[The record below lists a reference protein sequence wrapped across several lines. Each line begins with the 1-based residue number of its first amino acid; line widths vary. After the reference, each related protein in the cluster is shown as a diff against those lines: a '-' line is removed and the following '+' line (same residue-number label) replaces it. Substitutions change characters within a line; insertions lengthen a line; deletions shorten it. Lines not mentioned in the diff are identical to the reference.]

1 MPSLKDYKDKLK
13 SLQNMRKMT
22 KTMKMVAASK
32 LYRTMDDQRR
42 ASVFAGRLHELITR
56 LTGNVDA
63 TAHPLLEQRE
73 ETRNA
78 LVLFISSDKG
88 MCGGF
93 NNGLIKFVNKWLAQP
108 AARTGEAHFSFCG
121 RRGHLFFRSRRPVK
135 TFYEGVTQRPAFSEA
150 IRIARDVTRD
160 FLSGEFDEVYLAYNH
175 FISPLSQ
182 RPMLEKLLP
191 LEPHED
197 FKVGEKHG
205 LHDLYLFEPPEHE
218 ILAQL
223 LPRIVEHQIFFALLE
238 NAAGENGAR
247 MTAMDNA
254 TRNASKMINQYTLLR
269 NRARQAA
276 ITKEL
281 IEIVSGAEAL
291 KG

>member
-1 MPSLKDYKDKLK
+1 MPSLKEYKAKLA
-13 SLQNMRKMT
+13 SLSNTRKMT

-32 LYRTMDDQRR
+32 LYRTMDAQRKALLYATKLTEMLGR
-42 ASVFAGRLHELITR
+42 LAASV
-56 LTGNVDA
+56 DPSS
-63 TAHPLLEQRE
+63 HPLLQQRDPP
-73 ETRNA
+73 RSA
-78 LVLFISSDKG
+78 RLLIIMSDKG

-93 NNGLIKFVNKWLAQP
+93 NNNLIKYVLRWLEMPGRPEQKIS
-108 AARTGEAHFSFCG
+108 FSFAG
-121 RRGHLFFRSRRPVK
+121 RRGWLFFRNRVHVAGH
-135 TFYEGVTQRPAFSEA
+135 YEGVTQRPTPAHALA
-150 IRIARDVTRD
+150 IGNDMRRA
-160 FLSGEFDEVYLAYNH
+160 FLSGAVDEVYIAYNR

-182 RPMLEKLLP
+182 RPVIRRLLP
-191 LEPHED
+191 IVPEAIPLSGSRIHDDYILEPKE
-197 FKVGEKHG
+197 E
-205 LHDLYLFEPPEHE
+205 
-218 ILAQL
+218 QL
-223 LPRIVEHQIFFALLE
+223 LAVLLPKIIDFEIYFALLE

-254 TRNASKMINQYTLLR
+254 TNNATKMIRTYTLLR